1 MKRLDNQSGRVID
14 YSADITQLEDFY
26 QKQYELIKAGN
37 TDLAT
42 FELVMLGNALDFIQ
56 MVRVSFGVE
65 LDGQEKSIN
74 AFEEVLDALKRG
86 IANKNVFDIAE
97 SKIAEKAA
105 SYFGFLI
112 IANSGGEWL
121 DTPDGAVVSIQG
133 RDAYVYAFIRQYLS
147 GNADISAVQYY
158 RNTKLIK

>member
-1 MKRLDNQSGRVID
+1 MKRLDNQSGRAID
-14 YSADITQLEDFY
+14 YSADIAQLERFY

-74 AFEEVLDALKRG
+74 AFEEVLDAFKRG

-112 IANSGGEWL
+112 TANSGGEWL

-158 RNTKLIK
+158 RNTKMIK

>member
-1 MKRLDNQSGRVID
+1 MKRLETNSGQTVN
-14 YSADITQLEDFY
+14 YSADVALLEDFY

-56 MVRVSFGVE
+56 MVRFSFGIE
-65 LDGQEKSIN
+65 LNGNEKSAG
-74 AFEEVLDALKRG
+74 AFEEVLNAFKRG
-86 IANKNVFDIAE
+86 IADKNVFDIAE

-121 DTPDGAVVSIQG
+121 DTPDGAVVSIEG
-133 RDAYVYAFIRQYLS
+133 RHAYVYAFVRQYLS
-147 GNADISAVQYY
+147 GNTDISAVQYY
-158 RNTKLIK
+158 KNTKLIK

>member
-74 AFEEVLDALKRG
+74 AFEEVLDAFKRG

>member
-1 MKRLDNQSGRVID
+1 MKRLDTQSGKAVD
-14 YSADITQLEDFY
+14 YSADTAQLEDFY

-56 MVRVSFGVE
+56 MVRTSLGIE
-65 LDGQEKSIN
+65 LNGNEKSAG
-74 AFEEVLDALKRG
+74 AFEEVLDAFKRG

-121 DTPDGAVVSIQG
+121 DTDDGAVVSING
-133 RDAYVYAFIRQYLS
+133 RHAYVYAFIKQYLS
-147 GNADISAVQYY
+147 GNADISPVQYY

>member
-1 MKRLDNQSGRVID
+1 MKRLDTQSGKAVD
-14 YSADITQLEDFY
+14 YSADVAQLEDFY

-74 AFEEVLDALKRG
+74 AFEEVLDAFKRG

>member
-1 MKRLDNQSGRVID
+1 MKRLDNQSGRLID
-14 YSADITQLEDFY
+14 YSADISLLEAFY

-65 LDGQEKSIN
+65 LDGQEKSVG
-74 AFEEVLDALKRG
+74 AFEEVLDAFKRG

>member
-1 MKRLDNQSGRVID
+1 MKRLDNQSGRAID
-14 YSADITQLEDFY
+14 YSADIAQLEDFY
-26 QKQYELIKAGN
+26 QQQYELIKAGN

-56 MVRVSFGVE
+56 MVRLSFGVE
-65 LDGQEKSIN
+65 LDGQEKSVG
-74 AFEEVLDALKRG
+74 AFEEVLDAFKRG

-112 IANSGGEWL
+112 IANSGGKWL
-121 DTPDGAVVSIQG
+121 DTPDGAVVSIKD
-133 RDAYVYAFIRQYLS
+133 RDAYVYAFIRHYLS
-147 GNADISAVQYY
+147 GNADISAIQYY
-158 RNTKLIK
+158 KNTKLIK

>member
-1 MKRLDNQSGRVID
+1 MKRLDNQSGRAID
-14 YSADITQLEDFY
+14 YSADIVQLEDFY

-56 MVRVSFGVE
+56 MVRVSFSVE

-74 AFEEVLDALKRG
+74 AFEEVLDAFKRG

>member
-1 MKRLDNQSGRVID
+1 MKRLDNQSGRAID
-14 YSADITQLEDFY
+14 YSADIAQLERFY

-65 LDGQEKSIN
+65 LDGQEKSVG
-74 AFEEVLDALKRG
+74 AFEEVLDAFKRG

-112 IANSGGEWL
+112 IANSGGKWL

-133 RDAYVYAFIRQYLS
+133 RDAYVYAFIRSYLS